1 MEYCSMIDNINR
13 VILKSIKQVYD
24 FIRIKSIYYAH
35 EGTFITLWG
44 YIIIL
49 IIAYQCFQIH
59 TWRNKSETIRPWK
72 RMSDKI
78 VWLLNHVFSS
88 KNSHYHNWQCL
99 WPFIRKNVL
108 TFALYQFHF
117 TSKVRFRNKSMTH
130 ILRKIRPWSKVLLKA
145 ISIYYADTFVS
156 WTQIMRLLWYP

>member
-1 MEYCSMIDNINR
+1 MRDVHYFVRLHYYFDNCIPMFSN
-13 VILKSIKQVYD
+13 SHMTQ
-24 FIRIKSIYYAH
+24 
-35 EGTFITLWG
+35 
-44 YIIIL
+44 
-49 IIAYQCFQIH
+49 Q
-59 TWRNKSETIRPWK
+59 SETIRPWK